1 MPKDYVH
8 RSHIKT
14 KRSKKRTIGIKFILS
29 FIILLILCSGVFY
42 SWKKKYFHHLQAVT
56 NISDAGDAVVTEA
69 KPIQLAPN
77 DNSQNQPATIV
88 TNNQIAAPKN
98 VKFDFYQMLPKM
110 RVNIN
115 NSAAATTNTPPKH
128 SQYVLQLA
136 SFTDQSA
143 ASDFQTKIQ
152 QFGFNTKLYKTQQG
166 NIVRYRVQIG
176 PFKHEQDAEDMR
188 DNLQRKN
195 IDCILIRI
203 NHG

>member
-8 RSHIKT
+8 RSRIKT
-14 KRSKKRTIGIKFILS
+14 KQRSKKRTAKKKVILS

-69 KPIQLAPN
+69 KPVQLAPN

-88 TNNQIAAPKN
+88 TNNQTAAPKN

-115 NSAAATTNTPPKH
+115 NSATTNAPPDH
-128 SQYVLQLA
+128 SQYILQLA

-166 NIVRYRVQIG
+166 DTIRYRIQIG